1 MSVSV
6 NENVFKGMEDIMN
19 SAMLSVVRR
28 LSEEYG
34 FDCHDACEKIGL
46 ISLSKEKG
54 EKKEKPAKSESE
66 KKEKPAKSESKK
78 IPFPF
83 MGKIIA
89 DKCKAVKLNHGLYTQ
104 CANPICE
111 GDLCKGCKEECDK
124 NSSGDPANGF
134 INRRMMM
141 GDNYVDSKGKKPIA
155 YSKVLQKLKLTKETV
170 LEEAKKQ
177 GIELNDSHFSVPPRA
192 KAGRKKKS
200 ESSTSAITSDTDSDA
215 DSSRKEKRGRP
226 KKQSSKVE
234 VEEDD
239 LFARL
244 VDESS
249 QEKKEEEQVVLPA
262 PVVVEI
268 QTPVVVE
275 IQTPVVVEAK
285 KEESSSKPKKEK
297 KGLVIEGDEDKKAK
311 KKEKKD
317 KAERLE
323 KERLEKEKREK
334 EQAERLEKERLEKE
348 RLEKERLE
356 KEKREK
362 EQAEL
367 LAELSDVSDDDE
379 EEEEE
384 EEDEEDDENAP
395 PVEVVSTFKHNG
407 KNYLKSENNVVYD
420 VETQDAIGV
429 WNPEKKMIELH
440 ELEEESDYESDDE

>member
-1 MSVSV
+1 MMSVSV
-6 NENVFKGMEDIMN
+6 NENVFKGMEDLMN
-19 SAMLSVVRR
+19 NTMVSMIRR
-28 LSEEYG
+28 LAEEYG
-34 FDCHDACEKIGL
+34 FDSGEACEKMGL

-54 EKKEKPAKSESE
+54 EKKEKTAKSEGE
-66 KKEKPAKSESKK
+66 KKEKSAKSEGEKKEKTAKSDGKK

-104 CANPICE
+104 CTNPICE

-124 NSSGDPANGF
+124 TSSGDPMNGY
-134 INRRMMM
+134 INRRMML

-170 LEEAKKQ
+170 LEEAKRQ

-200 ESSTSAITSDTDSDA
+200 ESSTSAITSDTDSDSA
-215 DSSRKEKRGRP
+215 SSQKEKRGRP
-226 KKQSSKVE
+226 KKQSSNVE

-244 VDESS
+244 V
-249 QEKKEEEQVVLPA
+249 QEEQVVAPA
-262 PVVVEI
+262 PVPAVVEV

-275 IQTPVVVEAK
+275 DK
-285 KEESSSKPKKEK
+285 KEESNSKPKKDK
-297 KGLVIEGDEDKKAK
+297 KALVIEGDEDKKAK
-311 KKEKKD
+311 KKEKAD
-317 KAERLE
+317 
-323 KERLEKEKREK
+323 
-334 EQAERLEKERLEKE
+334 RLEKE

-362 EQAEL
+362 EEAERL
-367 LAELSDVSDDDE
+367 EKERLEKERLEKEKRDKEEAELSDVSDDEEEEDQEE

-384 EEDEEDDENAP
+384 EEDEDEDAP
-395 PVEVVSTFKHNG
+395 PVELVSKFEHNG
-407 KNYLKSENNVVYD
+407 KKYLKSENNVVYD
-420 VETQDAIGV
+420 IETQDAIGV
-429 WNPEKKMIELH
+429 WNPDIKMIELH
-440 ELEEESDYESDDE
+440 ELEEEEDYESDDE